1 MLRVNSMR
9 LRLLCTAV
17 AALWLGVAGVAM
29 GADASAPAAAG
40 SAPDA
45 AASAPVPKPGSVQ
58 AVMALA
64 AKEAQQQ
71 LADKKK
77 KDEEERLRGFGSDWQ
92 SWTAD
97 NSVADIASLQQGLRD
112 FAGYCRGC
120 HSLKYLRYSRIAN
133 DLQITP
139 DQLSKYL
146 LPVGVSASDYVT
158 SPMPSADALIW
169 FGKAP
174 PDLSLIAR
182 SRGTDYLYRFLTTF
196 YSDPSRPTGANNLQL
211 ASVAMPHVLST
222 LEGVKVAVFKT
233 VNEPGPGGSV
243 IKEQVFDHFVQVAPG
258 SLSREEY
265 LATVRDLVNF
275 LDYAGEPAQV
285 QRRHLG
291 LKVVLFLL
299 AFTALTYLLKREYWK
314 NVH

>member
-1 MLRVNSMR
+1 MLRANSVR
-9 LRLLCTAV
+9 PGLLCTGM
-17 AALWLGVAGVAM
+17 AALLLGVAGVAI
-29 GADASAPAAAG
+29 GADASAPQ
-40 SAPDA
+40 A
-45 AASAPVPKPGSVQ
+45 AASAPVPQPGSVQ

-92 SWTAD
+92 SWTPD
-97 NSVADIASLQQGLRD
+97 NSVADTASLQQGLRD

-120 HSLKYLRYSRIAN
+120 HSLKYLRYSRVAD

-139 DQLSKYL
+139 DQLRKYL
-146 LPVGVSASDYVT
+146 LPTGVSASDYVT
-158 SPMPSADALIW
+158 SPMPSADAQIW
-169 FGKAP
+169 FGKVP

-265 LATVRDLVNF
+265 QSTVRDLVNF

-285 QRRHLG
+285 HRRSLG